1 MAEVKYVRDNGK
13 TSFTVKIKQFGYKMK
28 NWLPGKVVE
37 LNPFY
42 HKDTDTK
49 LQLNIFPNGATD
61 QEEGNISIF
70 LTNTSN
76 HTVWLDY
83 ELKCG
88 TQSLRSGSLASRL
101 DPDCG
106 FGKSEF
112 IEHFYRDPCDCRGD
126 IDIISFLGDSADDV
140 LTITCNIME
149 LNLDGKWKAFKSPHL
164 EMEETL
170 EMRYH
175 ALKDQVNSIE
185 IIVQRNISLQKQVN
199 NMENIVQRNN
209 ALEEKVRKMED
220 IVHQNNALKEQY
232 VSSMDKL
239 IQRNNTLEERLKKME
254 EMIHRNNAMNKTLE
268 EHVHTMFHALEE
280 QGKDNEEINQKYND
294 LEHQV
299 NNIENIIHG
308 KNALLEQQM
317 NSMEK
322 LVERNNALEERV
334 KSIEENTSL
343 QEHVKRMESTIHG
356 FEETLDVVVREG
368 HQTKCSI
375 CMEEIR
381 CGDCEAV
388 ADQRDKS
395 RLERF
400 GKASALFKFFTEKV
414 NPKVVTVERTRSIG

>member
-112 IEHFYRDPCDCRGD
+112 IEHFYRDPWDSRGD

-199 NMENIVQRNN
+199 NMENIVQRNH
-209 ALEEKVRKMED
+209 ALEEKVCNMED
-220 IVHQNNALKEQY
+220 IVHRNDALKEHY
-232 VSSMDKL
+232 VSSLDKL

-268 EHVHTMFHALEE
+268 EHVHSMFHAFEEQEKENEKIDQKNNALEE
-280 QGKDNEEINQKYND
+280 QVD
-294 LEHQV
+294 
-299 NNIENIIHG
+299 NIENII
-308 KNALLEQQM
+308 NRNN

-322 LVERNNALEERV
+322 LVQRNNALEEKV
-334 KSIEENTSL
+334 KSMEENTSL

-368 HQTKCSI
+368 HQTKCST
-375 CMEEIR
+375 CMADIR
-381 CGDCEAV
+381 CADCEAV